1 MNEADLNDPLNWY
14 VADSL
19 GEYDV
24 RVDPETAK
32 KIVHRHDA
40 YPKLVQA
47 VKDAINALEKTGQAE
62 EANALKQ
69 KLRELG
75 EPTQD

>member
-19 GEYDV
+19 DEYDV

-32 KIVHRHDA
+32 KIVHRHDT

-47 VKDAINALEKTGQAE
+47 VKDAISTLEKTGQIE
-62 EANALKQ
+62 QANALKQ
-69 KLRELG
+69 KLIELG
-75 EPTQD
+75 EE

>member
-19 GEYDV
+19 NDYNV

-32 KIVHRHDA
+32 KIAHRHDA

-47 VKDAINALEKTGQAE
+47 VRDAIAHLNKAGLSAE
-62 EANALKQ
+62 AGTLKQ
-69 KLRELG
+69 KLNELG
-75 EPTQD
+75 EDCA